1 MNRVRIAL
9 LAIALVCT
17 AVACKTA
24 SEEAAPQEAAPQ
36 ESAPEETAAIRV
48 QVAPVRRG
56 DIADVLNVMAQ
67 TEARTVL
74 RLASPVAG
82 RVTMLSVQPGDQLAE
97 GAVAAR
103 VIPLENEAAV
113 HGFELLERADALSAA
128 EKETVRKLRGKTGG
142 DIPLR
147 SPFPAVVGERLHNP
161 GEQVAPNDVLL
172 ELFDPRSLYVVA
184 QVPAAAAAR
193 IHAGQPVEVRAG
205 DSEAAGLVEAVVT
218 SLASQ
223 TLTLPVRV
231 ALTTPLQPPLLHAA
245 VECRIT
251 VAQHSGA
258 LLIPRSALISSTATR
273 SGTVMVA
280 VNGRAARRDVE
291 LGFRTTSEVEV
302 TAGLGSD
309 DLVIARGQYALPNG
323 TRIEAS
329 TAGATAEPDATPP
342 EPSQRGGE

>member
-17 AVACKTA
+17 AMACQTA
-24 SEEAAPQEAAPQ
+24 TEESVPQEAAP
-36 ESAPEETAAIRV
+36 IRV

-56 DIADVLNVMAQ
+56 DIADVLDVMGQ

-82 RVTMLSVQPGDQLAE
+82 RITMLTVQPGDQLAE

-103 VIPLENEAAV
+103 VIPLENEAAE
-113 HGFELLERADALSAA
+113 HGFALLERADALSAA
-128 EKETVRKLRGKTGG
+128 EKETVRKLRDEIGG
-142 DIPLR
+142 DVPLR
-147 SPFPAVVGERLHNP
+147 SPFPAVVAERLHNP
-161 GEQVAPNDVLL
+161 NEQVAPSDVLL

-184 QVPAAAAAR
+184 QVPATAASG
-193 IHAGQPVEVRAG
+193 IHAGQPVEIRAG
-205 DSEAAGLVEAVVT
+205 DSEVAGQVEAVVT
-218 SLASQ
+218 ALAAQ
-223 TLTLPVRV
+223 ALTLPVRV
-231 ALTTPLQPPLLHAA
+231 ALTAPLQPPLLHAA

-273 SGTVMVA
+273 RGTVMVA
-280 VNGRAARRDVE
+280 VNGRAARRDVQ
-291 LGFRTTSEVEV
+291 LGLRTAKEVEV

-309 DLVIARGQYALPNG
+309 DLVLTRGQYALPDG
-323 TRIEAS
+323 TRVEAS
-329 TAGATAEPDATPP
+329 MTPATAQPDAKPP
-342 EPSQRGGE
+342 EPSQRDNE

>member
-9 LAIALVCT
+9 LAIAFVCT
-17 AVACKTA
+17 AVACQTA
-24 SEEAAPQEAAPQ
+24 TEESVPQEAAPIQ
-36 ESAPEETAAIRV
+36 V

-56 DIADVLNVMAQ
+56 EIADVLDVMGQ

-113 HGFELLERADALSAA
+113 HGFELLERAGALSAA

-142 DIPLR
+142 DIPLHA
-147 SPFPAVVGERLHNP
+147 PFTAVVAERMHNP
-161 GEQVAPNDVLL
+161 GEQVVPNDVLL
-172 ELFDPRSLYVVA
+172 ELFDPHSLYVVA

-193 IHAGQPVEVRAG
+193 IHAGQPVEIRAG
-205 DSEAAGLVEAVVT
+205 DSAGAGRVEAVVT
-218 SLASQ
+218 ALAAQ

-231 ALTTPLQPPLLHAA
+231 ALTMPLQPPFLHAA

-251 VAQHSGA
+251 VAQHTGA
-258 LLIPRSALISSTATR
+258 LLIPRSALLSSNVTR

-280 VNGRAARRDVE
+280 ANGRAARRDVE
-291 LGFRTTSEVEV
+291 LGFRTVNEIEV
-302 TAGLGSD
+302 TAGLGPD
-309 DLVIARGQYALPNG
+309 DLVLTQGQYALPDG

-329 TAGATAEPDATPP
+329 TIAATAQPDTKAP
-342 EPSQRGGE
+342 EPSQRGSE

>member
-9 LAIALVCT
+9 LAIAFVCS
-17 AVACKTA
+17 AVACQTA
-24 SEEAAPQEAAPQ
+24 TEESVPQEVAP
-36 ESAPEETAAIRV
+36 IRV

-56 DIADVLNVMAQ
+56 EIADVLDVMGQ

-82 RVTMLSVQPGDQLAE
+82 RVTMLAVWPGDQLAE

-113 HGFELLERADALSAA
+113 HGFALLERADSLSAA
-128 EKETVRKLRGKTGG
+128 EKQTVRKLRDEIGG
-142 DIPLR
+142 DVPLR
-147 SPFPAVVGERLHNP
+147 SPFAAVVAERLHNP

-184 QVPAAAAAR
+184 QVPGAAATR
-193 IHAGQPVEVRAG
+193 IHTGQPVKIRAG
-205 DSEAAGLVEAVVT
+205 DSEGAGQVEAVVT
-218 SLASQ
+218 ALAAQ
-223 TLTLPVRV
+223 TLTLPVRI

-251 VAQHSGA
+251 VARHTGA
-258 LLIPRSALISSTATR
+258 LLIPRSALLSSNATR

-280 VNGRAARRDVE
+280 ANGLAARRDVE
-291 LGFRTTSEVEV
+291 LGFRTANEVEV
-302 TAGLGSD
+302 TAGLGSN
-309 DLVIARGQYALPNG
+309 DLVLTQGQYALPDG

-329 TAGATAEPDATPP
+329 TVAATAQPDTKAP
-342 EPSQRGGE
+342 EPSQRGSE